1 MKNLY
6 IRTKNFIFK
15 NKITKILALLLLIAL
30 AFLIFKIIS
39 GKLSGKEKETISSN
53 QVVTLKKGSVTNSV
67 TEKGKV
73 VPSNSVEVF
82 AEKPLPVTHIN
93 VKVGDVVKKGDVIA
107 QLDSSSIEQQL
118 KSRRAQKSA
127 TDKNLSAQ
135 ISAAKKRLDEA
146 ISGRNSG
153 KNPAIVAAETSLTQ
167 AMDQYLAA
175 QKSYDDFKRSLDES
189 YNQGLVAEKSAREN
203 LAYQEEATDLKYKQ
217 LQDDMNN
224 NANKIADNRA
234 LASEKSRQEV
244 NLQNALENEKRRLTE
259 LGISIKEEQGRLAE
273 AQEKVTSYQTEIISL
288 GAEKDKLEAKLK
300 QANLESNQTQ
310 NKPEKKQEIQKT
322 IDDIKKNI
330 ANKDAEIQKNKDAIE
345 AMNFEEIKKSA
356 NENINRLTRT
366 QNEVEI
372 EVNRISED
380 LSTAKADQQKF
391 TSEADAL
398 EKELEGQGKQVDSAR
413 LEVKKAKEDLSS
425 DADKA
430 IKSQKARDDELK
442 TLAQNLE
449 TARDNYESAKKNLE
463 STKTQVANEISG
475 LSDNLKTARAGAN
488 NLDSVEIENLT
499 EELEKSL
506 IKAQADGTVTEV
518 NAKLGQAPAAAVAK
532 IETIDTLRIESQ
544 VKEYDKNSVAV
555 GTLVEITSDSAMDET
570 YKGRV
575 ISIDPVPMAA
585 SAENKTGEVLYK
597 TTIELDEGQESKLA
611 PGMSL
616 RVKYIMSEEKNT
628 FKVPTDAVFERDGKN
643 YILALKDM
651 GKDSYRIQKLEVSL
665 GLSNDAETAIKSKDL
680 KENDKV
686 LATSGG
692 YGEGSLVKVVDADL
706 TDKKAG
712 EKDEK

>member
-15 NKITKILALLLLIAL
+15 NKITKILGLLLLIAI

-39 GKLSGKEKETISSN
+39 GKISGKEGETISSN

-82 AEKPLPVTHIN
+82 AEKPLPVTHVN
-93 VKVGDVVKKGDVIA
+93 VKVGDLVKKGDVIA

-146 ISGRNSG
+146 ISGRDSG
-153 KNPAIVAAETSLTQ
+153 KNPSIVAAETSLTQ

-175 QKSYDDFKRSLDES
+175 QKSYDDFKRSLDEA
-189 YNQGLVAEKSAREN
+189 YNQGMVAEKSTREN
-203 LAYQEEATDLKYKQ
+203 LAYQEEATDLKYRQ
-217 LQDDMNN
+217 LQDDMNR

-234 LASEKSRQEV
+234 LAADKSRQEAY
-244 NLQNALENEKRRLTE
+244 LQNALDNEKRRLTE

-273 AQEKVTSYQTEIISL
+273 AQEKVSGLQAEITSL
-288 GAEKDKLEAKLK
+288 GAEKDKLTLKKAKT
-300 QANLESNQTQ
+300 NQGT
-310 NKPEKKQEIQKT
+310 PEFNEIEKRL
-322 IDDIKKNI
+322 
-330 ANKDAEIQKNKDAIE
+330 AEIPGEILKYKSELEAI
-345 AMNFEEIKKSA
+345 NFEEIKKSA
-356 NENINRLTRT
+356 NENINKLTRT

-380 LSTAKADQQKF
+380 LATAKADQQKY
-391 TSEADAL
+391 TSEAEAM
-398 EKELEGQGKQVDSAR
+398 EKELEAQGKQVDATR

-449 TARDNYESAKKNLE
+449 TARDNYESAKRNLE

-475 LSDNLKTARAGAN
+475 LSDNLKTAKAGAN

-506 IKAQADGTVTEV
+506 IKAPADGTVTEV
-518 NAKLGQAPAAAVAK
+518 NAKEGQAPAAAVAK

-555 GTLVEITSDSAMDET
+555 GTLVEITSDSAMGES
-570 YKGRV
+570 YKGKV
-575 ISIDPVPMAA
+575 ISIDPVPMPA
-585 SAENKTGEVLYK
+585 SADNKTGEVLYK
-597 TTIELDEGQESKLA
+597 TTIELDEGQETKLS
-611 PGMSL
+611 PGMTL

-651 GKDSYRIQKLEVSL
+651 GKDKYQIQKVEVSL

-680 KENDKV
+680 KENEKV

-706 TDKKAG
+706 ADKKAG

>member
-15 NKITKILALLLLIAL
+15 NKITKILGLLLLIAL

-39 GKLSGKEKETISSN
+39 GKINGKEGETISSN

-82 AEKPLPVTHIN
+82 AEKPLPVTHVN
-93 VKVGDVVKKGDVIA
+93 VKVGDLVKKGDVIA

-146 ISGRNSG
+146 ISGRDSG

-175 QKSYDDFKRSLDES
+175 QKSYDDFKRSLDEA
-189 YNQGLVAEKSAREN
+189 YNQGMVAEKSTREN
-203 LAYQEEATDLKYKQ
+203 LAYQEEATDLKYRQ
-217 LQDDMNN
+217 LQDDMNK

-234 LASEKSRQEV
+234 LASDKARQEAY
-244 NLQNALENEKRRLTE
+244 LQNALDNEKRRLTE
-259 LGISIKEEQGRLAE
+259 LGISIKEEQGRLSE
-273 AQEKVTSYQTEIISL
+273 AQEKVTSLQSEKSAL
-288 GAEKDKLEAKLK
+288 QARKDQLNLQKSEEKDPQKLIEIENDLNKVNSDIIK
-300 QANLESNQTQ
+300 NQG
-310 NKPEKKQEIQKT
+310 
-322 IDDIKKNI
+322 D
-330 ANKDAEIQKNKDAIE
+330 IE
-345 AMNFEEIKKSA
+345 AINFEEIKKSA
-356 NENINRLTRT
+356 NENINKLTRT

-380 LSTAKADQQKF
+380 LATAKADQQKY
-391 TSEADAL
+391 TSEAEAM
-398 EKELEGQGKQVDSAR
+398 EKELEGQGKQIDATR

-449 TARDNYESAKKNLE
+449 TARDNYESAKRNLE

-475 LSDNLKTARAGAN
+475 LSDNLKTAKAGAN

-506 IKAQADGTVTEV
+506 IKAPADGTVTEV
-518 NAKLGQAPAAAVAK
+518 NAKEGQAPAAAVAK

-555 GTLVEITSDSAMDET
+555 GTLVEITSDSALGET
-570 YKGRV
+570 YKGKV

-585 SAENKTGEVLYK
+585 SADNKTGEVLYK
-597 TTIELDEGQESKLA
+597 TTIELDEGQETKLS
-611 PGMSL
+611 PGMTL

-651 GKDSYRIQKLEVSL
+651 GKDKYQIQKVEVSL

-692 YGEGSLVKVVDADL
+692 YGEGNTVTIEESPLPDEK
-706 TDKKAG
+706 TG

>member
-15 NKITKILALLLLIAL
+15 NKITKILGLILFLAL

-39 GKLSGKEKETISSN
+39 GKISGKEGETISSN

-82 AEKPLPVTHIN
+82 AEKPLPVTHVN
-93 VKVGDVVKKGDVIA
+93 VKVGDLVKKGDVIA

-146 ISGRNSG
+146 ISGRDSG

-175 QKSYDDFKRSLDES
+175 QKSYDDFKRSLDEA
-189 YNQGLVAEKSAREN
+189 YNQGMVAEKSTKEN
-203 LAYQEEATDLKYKQ
+203 LAYQEEATDLKYRQ
-217 LQDDMNN
+217 LQDDMNK

-234 LASEKSRQEV
+234 LAADKARQEDY
-244 NLQNALENEKRRLTE
+244 LQNALDNEKKRLTE

-273 AQEKVTSYQTEIISL
+273 AQEKVASYQTEITSL
-288 GAEKDKLEAKLK
+288 GAERDQLTLQKAKTNIEASEV
-300 QANLESNQTQ
+300 ARI
-310 NKPEKKQEIQKT
+310 EKRLAEIP
-322 IDDIKKNI
+322 
-330 ANKDAEIQKNKDAIE
+330 AEIQKNKDAID
-345 AMNFEEIKKSA
+345 AINFEEIKKSA

-380 LSTAKADQQKF
+380 LASAKADQQKY
-391 TSEADAL
+391 TSEAEAM
-398 EKELEGQGKQVDSAR
+398 EKELEGQQKQVDATR
-413 LEVKKAKEDLSS
+413 LEVKKAKEDLAS

-449 TARDNYESAKKNLE
+449 TARDNYESAKRNLE

-475 LSDNLKTARAGAN
+475 LSDNLKTAKAGAN

-506 IKAQADGTVTEV
+506 IKAPADGTVTEV
-518 NAKLGQAPAAAVAK
+518 NAKEGQAPAAAVAK

-555 GTLVEITSDSAMDET
+555 GTLVEITSDSAMGET

-585 SAENKTGEVLYK
+585 SADNKTGEVLYK
-597 TTIELDEGQESKLA
+597 TTIELDEGQETKLA
-611 PGMSL
+611 PGMTL

-643 YILALKDM
+643 YVLALKDM
-651 GKDSYRIQKLEVSL
+651 GKDSYQIQKVEVSL

-692 YGEGSLVKVVDADL
+692 YGEGSIVKVVDADL
-706 TDKKAG
+706 TDEKAG
-712 EKDEK
+712 EKNEK

>member
-15 NKITKILALLLLIAL
+15 NKITKILGLILLIAL

-39 GKLSGKEKETISSN
+39 GKINGKEGETISSN

-82 AEKPLPVTHIN
+82 AEKPLPVTHVN
-93 VKVGDVVKKGDVIA
+93 VKVGDLVKKGDVIA

-146 ISGRNSG
+146 ISGRDSG

-175 QKSYDDFKRSLDES
+175 QKSYDDFKRSLDEA
-189 YNQGLVAEKSAREN
+189 YNQGLVAEKSTREN
-203 LAYQEEATDLKYKQ
+203 LAYQEEATDLKYRQ
-217 LQDDMNN
+217 LQDDMNK

-234 LASEKSRQEV
+234 LAADKARQEAY
-244 NLQNALENEKRRLTE
+244 LQNALDNEKRRLTE
-259 LGISIKEEQGRLAE
+259 LGISIKEEQGRLSE
-273 AQEKVTSYQTEIISL
+273 AQEKVTSLQSE
-288 GAEKDKLEAKLK
+288 
-300 QANLESNQTQ
+300 
-310 NKPEKKQEIQKT
+310 
-322 IDDIKKNI
+322 NI
-330 ANKDAEIQKNKDAIE
+330 GLNAEIQEEEAKGADKDQSKIDSNKAKILQNKKDIE
-345 AMNFEEIKKSA
+345 AINFEEIKKSA

-380 LSTAKADQQKF
+380 LATAKADQQKY
-391 TSEADAL
+391 TSEAEAM
-398 EKELEGQGKQVDSAR
+398 EKELEGQQKQVDATR
-413 LEVKKAKEDLSS
+413 LEVKKAKEDLAS

-449 TARDNYESAKKNLE
+449 TARDNYESAKRNLE

-488 NLDSVEIENLT
+488 NLDRVEIENLT

-506 IKAQADGTVTEV
+506 IKAPADGTVTEV
-518 NAKLGQAPAAAVAK
+518 NAKEGQAPAAAVAK

-555 GTLVEITSDSAMDET
+555 GTLVEITSDSAMGET
-570 YKGRV
+570 YKGKV
-575 ISIDPVPMAA
+575 ISIDPVPMPA
-585 SAENKTGEVLYK
+585 SADNKTGEVLYK
-597 TTIELDEGQESKLA
+597 TTIELDEGQETKLS
-611 PGMSL
+611 PGMTL

-651 GKDSYRIQKLEVSL
+651 GKDKYQIQKVEVSL

-706 TDKKAG
+706 ADKKAG

>member
-15 NKITKILALLLLIAL
+15 NKITKIIALLLLLAF

-39 GKLSGKEKETISSN
+39 GKIGGKEGETISSN

-82 AEKPLPVTHIN
+82 AEKPLPVTHVN
-93 VKVGDVVKKGDVIA
+93 VKVGDLVKKGDVIA

-146 ISGRNSG
+146 ISGRDSG

-175 QKSYDDFKRSLDES
+175 QKSYDDFKRSLDEA
-189 YNQGLVAEKSAREN
+189 YNQGMVAEKSTREN
-203 LAYQEEATDLKYKQ
+203 LAYQEEATDLKYRQ
-217 LQDDMNN
+217 LQDDMNK

-234 LASEKSRQEV
+234 LAADKSRQEAY
-244 NLQNALENEKRRLTE
+244 LQNALDNEKRRLTE
-259 LGISIKEEQGRLAE
+259 LGISIKEEQGRLSE
-273 AQEKVTSYQTEIISL
+273 AQEKVTSLQSEIIGL
-288 GAEKDKLEAKLK
+288 
-300 QANLESNQTQ
+300 
-310 NKPEKKQEIQKT
+310 
-322 IDDIKKNI
+322 
-330 ANKDAEIQKNKDAIE
+330 DAEIQDEEAKGSDKDQSKIDSNKAKILQNKKDIE
-345 AMNFEEIKKSA
+345 AINFEEIKKSA

-380 LSTAKADQQKF
+380 LATAKADQQKY
-391 TSEADAL
+391 TSEAEAM
-398 EKELEGQGKQVDSAR
+398 EKELEAQGKQVDATR

-449 TARDNYESAKKNLE
+449 TARDNYESAKRNLE

-475 LSDNLKTARAGAN
+475 LSDNLKTAKAGAN

-506 IKAQADGTVTEV
+506 IKAPADGTVTEV
-518 NAKLGQAPAAAVAK
+518 NAKEGQAPAAAVAK

-555 GTLVEITSDSAMDET
+555 GTLVEITSDSAMGET

-585 SAENKTGEVLYK
+585 SADNKTGEVLYK
-597 TTIELDEGQESKLA
+597 TTIELDEGQETKLA
-611 PGMSL
+611 PGMTL

-643 YILALKDM
+643 YVLALKDM
-651 GKDSYRIQKLEVSL
+651 GKDKYQIQKVEVSL
-665 GLSNDAETAIKSKDL
+665 GLSNDAETAIKSKNL

-692 YGEGSLVKVVDADL
+692 YGEGNIVTIEESPLPDE
-706 TDKKAG
+706 KAG
-712 EKDEK
+712 EKNEK

>member
-15 NKITKILALLLLIAL
+15 NKITKILGLILLIAL

-39 GKLSGKEKETISSN
+39 GKINGKEGETISSN

-82 AEKPLPVTHIN
+82 AEKPLPVTHVN
-93 VKVGDVVKKGDVIA
+93 VKVGDLVKKGDVIA
-107 QLDSSSIEQQL
+107 QLDSSSVEQQL

-146 ISGRNSG
+146 ISGRDSG

-175 QKSYDDFKRSLDES
+175 QKSYDDFKRSLDEA
-189 YNQGLVAEKSAREN
+189 YNQGLVAEKSTREN
-203 LAYQEEATDLKYKQ
+203 LAYQEEATDLKYRQ
-217 LQDDMNN
+217 LQDDMNK

-234 LASEKSRQEV
+234 LAADKARQEEY
-244 NLQNALENEKRRLTE
+244 LQNALDNEKRRLTE
-259 LGISIKEEQGRLAE
+259 LGISIKEEQGRLSE
-273 AQEKVTSYQTEIISL
+273 AQEKVTSLQSEKSAL
-288 GAEKDKLEAKLK
+288 QARKDQLNLQKSEEKDPQKLIEIENDLNKVNSDIIK
-300 QANLESNQTQ
+300 NQG
-310 NKPEKKQEIQKT
+310 
-322 IDDIKKNI
+322 D
-330 ANKDAEIQKNKDAIE
+330 IE
-345 AMNFEEIKKSA
+345 AINFEEIKKSA

-380 LSTAKADQQKF
+380 LATAKADQQKY
-391 TSEADAL
+391 TSEAEAM
-398 EKELEGQGKQVDSAR
+398 EKELEAQQKQVDATR

-430 IKSQKARDDELK
+430 IKSQKAREDELK
-442 TLAQNLE
+442 TLGQNLE
-449 TARDNYESAKKNLE
+449 TARDNYESAKRNLE

-475 LSDNLKTARAGAN
+475 LSDNLKTAKAGAN
-488 NLDSVEIENLT
+488 NLDRVEIENLT

-506 IKAQADGTVTEV
+506 IKAPADGTVTEV
-518 NAKLGQAPAAAVAK
+518 NAKEGQAPAGPVAK

-555 GTLVEITSDSAMDET
+555 GTLVEITSDSAMGET
-570 YKGRV
+570 YKGKI

-585 SAENKTGEVLYK
+585 SADNKTGEVLYK
-597 TTIELDEGQESKLA
+597 TTIELDEGQETKLA
-611 PGMSL
+611 PGMTL

-643 YILALKDM
+643 YVLALKDM
-651 GKDSYRIQKLEVSL
+651 GKDKYQIQKVEVSL
-665 GLSNDAETAIKSKDL
+665 GLSNDAETAIKSKNL

-692 YGEGSLVKVVDADL
+692 YGEGNIVTIEESPLPDE
-706 TDKKAG
+706 KAG
-712 EKDEK
+712 EKNEK

>member
-15 NKITKILALLLLIAL
+15 NKITKILGLILLIAL

-39 GKLSGKEKETISSN
+39 GKISGKEGETISSN

-82 AEKPLPVTHIN
+82 AEKPLPVTHVN

-146 ISGRNSG
+146 ISGRDSG
-153 KNPAIVAAETSLTQ
+153 KNPSIVAAETSLTQ

-175 QKSYDDFKRSLDES
+175 QKSYDDFKRSLDEA
-189 YNQGLVAEKSAREN
+189 YNQGMVAEKSTREN
-203 LAYQEEATDLKYKQ
+203 LAYQEEATDLKYRQ
-217 LQDDMNN
+217 LQDEMNK

-234 LASEKSRQEV
+234 LAADKARQEDY
-244 NLQNALENEKRRLTE
+244 LQNALDNEKRRLTE

-273 AQEKVTSYQTEIISL
+273 AQEKVTSYQTEITSL
-288 GAEKDKLEAKLK
+288 GAERDQLTLQKAKTNIEA
-300 QANLESNQTQ
+300 AEVARI
-310 NKPEKKQEIQKT
+310 EKRLAEIP
-322 IDDIKKNI
+322 
-330 ANKDAEIQKNKDAIE
+330 AEIQKNKDAID
-345 AMNFEEIKKSA
+345 AINFEEIKKSA
-356 NENINRLTRT
+356 NENINKFTRT

-380 LSTAKADQQKF
+380 LANAKADQQKY
-391 TSEADAL
+391 TSEAEAM
-398 EKELEGQGKQVDSAR
+398 EKELEGQGKQVDAAR

-449 TARDNYESAKKNLE
+449 TARDNYESAKRNLE

-475 LSDNLKTARAGAN
+475 LSDNLKTAKAGAN
-488 NLDSVEIENLT
+488 NLDRVEIENLT

-506 IKAQADGTVTEV
+506 IKAPADGTVTEV
-518 NAKLGQAPAAAVAK
+518 NAKEGQAPAAAVAK

-555 GTLVEITSDSAMDET
+555 GTLVEITSDSAMGET

-575 ISIDPVPMAA
+575 ISIDPVPMPA
-585 SAENKTGEVLYK
+585 SADNKTGEVLYK
-597 TTIELDEGQESKLA
+597 TTIELDEGQETKLA

-651 GKDSYRIQKLEVSL
+651 GKDKYQIQKVEVSL

-692 YGEGSLVKVVDADL
+692 YGEGNTVTIEESPLPDEK
-706 TDKKAG
+706 TG

>member
-15 NKITKILALLLLIAL
+15 NKITKILGLLLLIAL

-39 GKLSGKEKETISSN
+39 GKINGKDGETISSN

-82 AEKPLPVTHIN
+82 AEKPLPITHVN
-93 VKVGDVVKKGDVIA
+93 VKVGDLVKKGDVIA

-146 ISGRNSG
+146 ISGRDSD

-175 QKSYDDFKRSLDES
+175 QKSYDDFKRSLDEA
-189 YNQGLVAEKSAREN
+189 YNQGMVAEKSTREN
-203 LAYQEEATDLKYKQ
+203 LAYQEEATDLKYRQ
-217 LQDDMNN
+217 LQDDMNR

-234 LASEKSRQEV
+234 LAADKARQEAY
-244 NLQNALENEKRRLTE
+244 LQNALDNEKRRLTE

-273 AQEKVTSYQTEIISL
+273 AQEKVTSLQSDKSALQARKDQLNLQKSE
-288 GAEKDKLEAKLK
+288 EKDPQKLIEIENELNKVNSDIIK
-300 QANLESNQTQ
+300 NQG
-310 NKPEKKQEIQKT
+310 
-322 IDDIKKNI
+322 D
-330 ANKDAEIQKNKDAIE
+330 IE
-345 AMNFEEIKKSA
+345 AINFEEIKKSA

-380 LSTAKADQQKF
+380 LATAKADQQKY
-391 TSEADAL
+391 TSEAEAM
-398 EKELEGQGKQVDSAR
+398 EKELEGQQKQVDATW

-449 TARDNYESAKKNLE
+449 TARDNYESAKRNLE

-475 LSDNLKTARAGAN
+475 LSDNLKTAKAGAN

-518 NAKLGQAPAAAVAK
+518 NAKEGQAPAGPVAK

-544 VKEYDKNSVAV
+544 VKEYDKNSVTV
-555 GTLVEITSDSAMDET
+555 GTLVEITSDSALGET
-570 YKGRV
+570 YKGKV
-575 ISIDPVPMAA
+575 ISIDPVPMPA
-585 SAENKTGEVLYK
+585 SADNKTGEVLYK
-597 TTIELDEGQESKLA
+597 TTIELDEGQETKLA
-611 PGMSL
+611 PGMTL

-651 GKDSYRIQKLEVSL
+651 GKDKYQIQKMEVSL

-680 KENDKV
+680 KESDKV

-706 TDKKAG
+706 ADKKAG

>member
-15 NKITKILALLLLIAL
+15 NKITKILGLLLLIAL

-39 GKLSGKEKETISSN
+39 GKISGKEGETISSN

-82 AEKPLPVTHIN
+82 AEKPLPVTHVN
-93 VKVGDVVKKGDVIA
+93 VKVGDLVKKGDVIA

-146 ISGRNSG
+146 ISGRDSG

-175 QKSYDDFKRSLDES
+175 QKSYDDFKRSLDEA
-189 YNQGLVAEKSAREN
+189 YNQGMVAEKSTREN
-203 LAYQEEATDLKYKQ
+203 LAYQEEATDLKYRQ
-217 LQDDMNN
+217 LQDDMNK

-234 LASEKSRQEV
+234 LAADKARQEDY
-244 NLQNALENEKRRLTE
+244 LQNALDNEKKRLTE
-259 LGISIKEEQGRLAE
+259 LGISIKEEQGRLSE
-273 AQEKVTSYQTEIISL
+273 AQGKLTSLQSDKSALQARKDQLNLQKSKENDPQKIIEIENELNKVNSDII
-288 GAEKDKLEAKLK
+288 K
-300 QANLESNQTQ
+300 NQ
-310 NKPEKKQEIQKT
+310 
-322 IDDIKKNI
+322 DDI
-330 ANKDAEIQKNKDAIE
+330 EAI
-345 AMNFEEIKKSA
+345 NFEEIKKSA

-372 EVNRISED
+372 QVNKISED
-380 LSTAKADQQKF
+380 LATAKADQQKY
-391 TSEADAL
+391 TSEAEAM
-398 EKELEGQGKQVDSAR
+398 EKELEGQQKQVDATR

-430 IKSQKARDDELK
+430 IKAQKARDDELK

-449 TARDNYESAKKNLE
+449 TARDNYESAKRNLE

-475 LSDNLKTARAGAN
+475 LSDNLKTAKAGAN

-506 IKAQADGTVTEV
+506 IKAPADGTVTEV
-518 NAKLGQAPAAAVAK
+518 NAKEGQAPAAAVAK

-555 GTLVEITSDSAMDET
+555 GTLVEITSDSAMGET

-575 ISIDPVPMAA
+575 ISIDPVPMPD
-585 SAENKTGEVLYK
+585 SADNKTGEVLYK
-597 TTIELDEGQESKLA
+597 TTIELDEGQETKLA

-651 GKDSYRIQKLEVSL
+651 GKDKYQIQKVEVNL

-692 YGEGSLVKVVDADL
+692 YGEGNTVTIEESPLPDEK
-706 TDKKAG
+706 TG

>member
-15 NKITKILALLLLIAL
+15 NKITKILGLILLIAL

-39 GKLSGKEKETISSN
+39 GKINGKEGETISSN

-82 AEKPLPVTHIN
+82 AEKPLPVTHVN
-93 VKVGDVVKKGDVIA
+93 VKVGDLVKKGDVIA
-107 QLDSSSIEQQL
+107 QLNSSSIEQQL

-146 ISGRNSG
+146 ISGRDSG

-175 QKSYDDFKRSLDES
+175 QKSYDDFKRSLDEA
-189 YNQGLVAEKSAREN
+189 YNQGMVAEKSTREN
-203 LAYQEEATDLKYKQ
+203 LAYQEEATDLKYRQ
-217 LQDDMNN
+217 LQDDMNK

-234 LASEKSRQEV
+234 LAADKARQEAY
-244 NLQNALENEKRRLTE
+244 LQNALDNEKRRLTE
-259 LGISIKEEQGRLAE
+259 LGISIKEEQARLSE
-273 AQEKVTSYQTEIISL
+273 AQEKVTSLQSE
-288 GAEKDKLEAKLK
+288 
-300 QANLESNQTQ
+300 
-310 NKPEKKQEIQKT
+310 
-322 IDDIKKNI
+322 NI
-330 ANKDAEIQKNKDAIE
+330 GLNAEIQEEEAKGADKDQSKIDSNKAKILQNKKDIDAI
-345 AMNFEEIKKSA
+345 NFEEIKKSA

-380 LSTAKADQQKF
+380 LASAKADQQKY
-391 TSEADAL
+391 TSEAEAM
-398 EKELEGQGKQVDSAR
+398 EKELEGQGKQVDATR
-413 LEVKKAKEDLSS
+413 LEVKKAKEDLAS

-449 TARDNYESAKKNLE
+449 TARDNYESAKRNLE

-488 NLDSVEIENLT
+488 NLDRVEIENLT

-506 IKAQADGTVTEV
+506 IKAPADGTVTEV
-518 NAKLGQAPAAAVAK
+518 NAKEGQAPAAAVAK

-555 GTLVEITSDSAMDET
+555 GTLVEITSDSAMGET
-570 YKGRV
+570 YKGKV
-575 ISIDPVPMAA
+575 ISIDPVPMPA
-585 SAENKTGEVLYK
+585 SADNKTGEVLYK
-597 TTIELDEGQESKLA
+597 TTIELDDGQETKLS
-611 PGMSL
+611 PGMTL

-651 GKDSYRIQKLEVSL
+651 GKDKYQIQKVEVSL

-706 TDKKAG
+706 ADKKSG

>member
-15 NKITKILALLLLIAL
+15 NKITKILGIILLIAL

-39 GKLSGKEKETISSN
+39 GKINGKEGEIISSN

-82 AEKPLPVTHIN
+82 AEKPLPVTHVN

-146 ISGRNSG
+146 ISGRDSG

-175 QKSYDDFKRSLDES
+175 QKSYDDFKRSLDEA
-189 YNQGLVAEKSAREN
+189 YNQGMVAEKSTREN
-203 LAYQEEATDLKYKQ
+203 LAYQEDATDLKYRQ
-217 LQDDMNN
+217 LQDDMNK

-234 LASEKSRQEV
+234 LAADKARQEDY
-244 NLQNALENEKRRLTE
+244 LQNALDNEKKRLTE

-273 AQEKVTSYQTEIISL
+273 AQEKVTSLQSEKSALQARKDQLNLQKSKENDPQKIIEIENELNKVNSDII
-288 GAEKDKLEAKLK
+288 K
-300 QANLESNQTQ
+300 NQ
-310 NKPEKKQEIQKT
+310 
-322 IDDIKKNI
+322 DDI
-330 ANKDAEIQKNKDAIE
+330 DAI
-345 AMNFEEIKKSA
+345 NFEEIKKSA
-356 NENINRLTRT
+356 NENINKLTRT

-372 EVNRISED
+372 EVNRITED
-380 LSTAKADQQKF
+380 LASAKADQQKYS
-391 TSEADAL
+391 SEAEAM
-398 EKELEGQGKQVDSAR
+398 EKELEAQGKQVDATR
-413 LEVKKAKEDLSS
+413 LEVKKAKEDLAS

-449 TARDNYESAKKNLE
+449 TARDNYESAKRKLE

-506 IKAQADGTVTEV
+506 IKAPTDGTVTEV
-518 NAKLGQAPAAAVAK
+518 NAKEGQAPAAAVAK

-555 GTLVEITSDSAMDET
+555 GTLVEITSDSAMGET

-575 ISIDPVPMAA
+575 ISIDPVPMPA
-585 SAENKTGEVLYK
+585 SADNKTGEVLYK
-597 TTIELDEGQESKLA
+597 TTIELDEGQETKLA

-651 GKDSYRIQKLEVSL
+651 GKDKYQIQKVEVSL

-692 YGEGSLVKVVDADL
+692 YGEGNTVTIEESPLPDEK
-706 TDKKAG
+706 TG

>member
-15 NKITKILALLLLIAL
+15 NKITKILGLLLLIAL

-39 GKLSGKEKETISSN
+39 GKIGGKEGETISSN

-82 AEKPLPVTHIN
+82 AEKPLPVTHVN

-146 ISGRNSG
+146 ISGRDSG

-175 QKSYDDFKRSLDES
+175 QKSYDDFKRSMDEA
-189 YNQGLVAEKSAREN
+189 YNQGMVAEKSTREN
-203 LAYQEEATDLKYKQ
+203 LAYQEEATDLKYRQ
-217 LQDDMNN
+217 LKDEMNK

-234 LASEKSRQEV
+234 LAADKARQEDY
-244 NLQNALENEKRRLTE
+244 LQNALDNEKRRLTE

-273 AQEKVTSYQTEIISL
+273 AQEKVTSYQTEITSL
-288 GAEKDKLEAKLK
+288 GAERDQLTLQKAKTNIEA
-300 QANLESNQTQ
+300 AEVARI
-310 NKPEKKQEIQKT
+310 EKRLAEIPS
-322 IDDIKKNI
+322 
-330 ANKDAEIQKNKDAIE
+330 EIQKNKDAID
-345 AMNFEEIKKSA
+345 AINFDEIKKSA

-380 LSTAKADQQKF
+380 LATAKADQQKY
-391 TSEADAL
+391 TSEAEAM
-398 EKELEGQGKQVDSAR
+398 EKELEGQGKQVDAAR

-449 TARDNYESAKKNLE
+449 TARDNYESAKRNLE

-475 LSDNLKTARAGAN
+475 LSDNLKTAKAGAN
-488 NLDSVEIENLT
+488 NLDRVEIENLT

-506 IKAQADGTVTEV
+506 IKAPADGTVTEV
-518 NAKLGQAPAAAVAK
+518 NAKEGQAPAAAVAK

-555 GTLVEITSDSAMDET
+555 GTLVEITSDSAMGET
-570 YKGRV
+570 YKGKV
-575 ISIDPVPMAA
+575 ISIDPVPMPA
-585 SAENKTGEVLYK
+585 SADNKTGEVLYK
-597 TTIELDEGQESKLA
+597 TTIELDEGQEIKLA
-611 PGMSL
+611 PGMTL

-651 GKDSYRIQKLEVSL
+651 GKDKYQIQKVEVNL

-706 TDKKAG
+706 ADKKVG